1 MGAETQKRRV
11 LSTVW
16 TCHYRHLPFASL
28 HHQLKKKK
36 NIKENGRN
44 EIDIPRRIQAE
55 PERVDD
61 ASAGRR
67 GPREGRNTREGRHR
81 DEGEGLHHL
90 RGREGRLQPRENRGR
105 GRGGGEE
112 GRWRG
117 EEIQEV
123 QEGEE
128 REERK
133 DRNRPPS
140 HPELRPD
147 LHRRTQRPRPR

>member
-67 GPREGRNTREGRHR
+67 GPREGRNTREGR
-81 DEGEGLHHL
+81 
-90 RGREGRLQPRENRGR
+90 LQPRENRGR

-112 GRWRG
+112 RRWRG

-123 QEGEE
+123 QEGEEGKE

-147 LHRRTQRPRPR
+147 LHRRTQRPRPRWE